1 MYISENFLIII
12 LVLSLFALSFY
23 FSRKKNISKLDEQ
36 RVEQNLKIYIDK
48 DFKECIEIISNKL
61 NKEEFDKMCMV
72 LYNLRNGYDYGFQ
85 DSINFAFYNEVQSI
99 KNSRKKN
106 KCDSKVLRIIK

>member
-12 LVLSLFALSFY
+12 LVLSFFALSFY

-48 DFKECIEIISNKL
+48 DFKECIEIISNRL
-61 NKEEFDKMCMV
+61 TKEEFDKVCNV
-72 LYNLRNGYDYGFQ
+72 LYNLRNGYDYGFE
-85 DSINFAFYNEVQSI
+85 DSIKFAFYNEVQSI
-99 KNSRKKN
+99 KNKKN
-106 KCDSKVLRIIK
+106 KNTVEAKVLRII

>member
-48 DFKECIEIISNKL
+48 DFKECI
-61 NKEEFDKMCMV
+61 
-72 LYNLRNGYDYGFQ
+72 
-85 DSINFAFYNEVQSI
+85 
-99 KNSRKKN
+99 
-106 KCDSKVLRIIK
+106 

>member
-1 MYISENFLIII
+1 MYIPENFLIII

-85 DSINFAFYNEVQSI
+85 DSINFAFYNEVKSI
-99 KNSRKKN
+99 KNNRKKN
-106 KCDSKVLRIIK
+106 KCESKVLRIIK